1 MTVNLTKIRV
11 GAPDL
16 MIIDAA
22 GSTPV
27 DLGASTGGA
36 TLSYAPTYF
45 APDIDQSTLPVY
57 VARTKEEISFKA
69 NIPQVSALLLV
80 TAFSLPGT
88 NKVTTAAGTLG
99 TSPTATL
106 VVNAG
111 GASGAYS
118 YQVVPYTNAGDG
130 VPATATSTAV
140 GPTVLSAVNSIT
152 ISWASVPAGANG
164 VKIVRTAAQGA
175 QGTGLLAVIPGT
187 QLPGSWTDTGAIAP
201 TAYTPSG
208 TAPATPNQ
216 DTVSFG
222 GSVYVPGHTID
233 WAVPKND
240 NTTNHWLGHLYNVYS
255 GKSIA
260 LDYSKTKETAL
271 TTLELIAL
279 ANLAQPQGQQAGYL
293 IEQY

>member
-16 MIIDAA
+16 MILDA
-22 GSTPV
+22 STTYV

-36 TLSYAPTYF
+36 TLTYNPTYF
-45 APDIDQSTLPVY
+45 EPDIDQSNLPVY

-80 TAFSLPGT
+80 ASFSLPTT

-111 GASGAYS
+111 GASGAYG
-118 YQVVPYTNAGDG
+118 YEVIPYTNAGDG
-130 VPATATSTAV
+130 VPASPTTTAV
-140 GPTVLSAVNSIT
+140 GPTVLSSVNSIT
-152 ISWASVPAGANG
+152 VSWASVPAGSNG

-175 QGTGLLAVIPGT
+175 QGTGLLVVIPGT

-201 TAYTPSG
+201 TAYTPAG

-222 GSVYVPGHTID
+222 GSVYVPGHTLD

-240 NTTNHWLGHLYNVYS
+240 NTSNHWLGHLYNVYS
-255 GKSIA
+255 SKSIA
-260 LDYSKTKETAL
+260 LDYAKAKETSL
-271 TTLELIAL
+271 TTLELKAL
-279 ANLAQPQGQQAGYL
+279 ANLNQPQGQQAGYL
-293 IEQY
+293 VEQY